1 MTKGLSKNDSLAI
14 KGIAILI
21 MLFHH
26 LYCSVD
32 RFENFTVDFSPFS
45 QSTVVSVSLFFKIC
59 VSIFAFITG
68 YGLLKSVSKIEFN
81 NKNVFKWNVTRL
93 IKTMSGFWLIYV
105 LSFVVTMIIDRRPLE
120 IYFGGSRIKGVL
132 YILLDFLGLANFFDT
147 PTLCGTWW
155 YMSAAVIFILII
167 PLIYFISR
175 KVGYIPIIVVVVAL
189 PRLLNIGYPGG
200 VNAYSFILPVILGM
214 MFAEYNLFEKMSD
227 IMPKN
232 KALSYVT
239 SFAVLGVMTVLCYL
253 LYRVYPQ
260 NKGWEYNYGIV
271 PVIVICFSRYCVI
284 RVPVIKQIL
293 QFYGKHSL
301 TMFLTHT
308 FIRAVYFN
316 EFVYSFDNFML
327 IYAVLL
333 VMSTVLAVVI
343 DLFIDLIRYHKLTA
357 IMVKASNK
365 AIDKFFLD
373 RQLDK

>member
-343 DLFIDLIRYHKLTA
+343 DLFIDLIRYHKFTA
-357 IMVKASNK
+357 IMVKASSK

-373 RQLDK
+373 KQSDR

>member
-357 IMVKASNK
+357 IMVKASSK

-373 RQLDK
+373 KQSDR

>member
-81 NKNVFKWNVTRL
+81 NKNVFRWNVTRL
-93 IKTMSGFWLIYV
+93 IKTMSGFWLIYI

-120 IYFGGSRIKGVL
+120 IYFNGSRIRGIL
-132 YILLDFLGLANFFDT
+132 YVLLDFLGLANFFDT
-147 PTLCGTWW
+147 PTLNSTWW
-155 YMSAAVIFILII
+155 YMSAAIVFILII
-167 PLIYFISR
+167 PIIFMISR
-175 KVGYIPIIVVVVAL
+175 KVGYLPVILVIVAL
-189 PRLLNIGYPGG
+189 PRLLKVGYPGG
-200 VNAYSFILPVILGM
+200 INGYSFILPVVFGM
-214 MFAEYNLFEKMSD
+214 VFAEYNLFEKISD
-227 IMPKN
+227 ILPKR
-232 KALSYVT
+232 KFSSYVT
-239 SFAVLGVMTVLCYL
+239 SFVVLGIMCVLCYL
-253 LYRVYPQ
+253 LFRVYPQ
-260 NKGWEYNYGIV
+260 HKGWEYNYGVV

-284 RVPVIKQIL
+284 RIPVIKQIL
-293 QFYGKHSL
+293 QFFGKHSM
-301 TMFLTHT
+301 TIFLTHT
-308 FIRAVYFN
+308 FIRGIYLA

-343 DLFIDLIRYHKLTA
+343 DLFIDLIRYHKFTA
-357 IMVKASNK
+357 IMVKASSK

>member
-32 RFENFTVDFSPFS
+32 RFENFTVDFSPSS

-81 NKNVFKWNVTRL
+81 NKNVFKWNITRL
-93 IKTMSGFWLIYV
+93 IKTMSGFWLIYI

-343 DLFIDLIRYHKLTA
+343 DLFIDLIRYHKFTA
-357 IMVKASNK
+357 IMVKASSK

-373 RQLDK
+373 KQSDR